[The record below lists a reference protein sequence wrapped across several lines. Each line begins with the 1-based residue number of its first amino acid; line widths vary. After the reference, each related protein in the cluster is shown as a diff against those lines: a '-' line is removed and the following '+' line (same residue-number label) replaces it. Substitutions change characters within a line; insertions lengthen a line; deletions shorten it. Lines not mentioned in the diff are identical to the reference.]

1 MGRRSRSLAERI
13 EQGANALAD
22 YAEGLS
28 DTQWSHRVLPDGR
41 TVGVIIHHVASVY
54 PLEIQ
59 LAQTLAAGKPI
70 TGATWAGIAEMNAGH
85 ARDHATVGKAETLA
99 LLRLNSQVA
108 AEAVR
113 AIPDEDLDRA
123 APVSLNAD
131 APLTAQFFIEDHA
144 LRHSFHHLA
153 KIRAALAG

>member
-1 MGRRSRSLAERI
+1 MGRRANSLADRI
-13 EQGANALAD
+13 EQGAGALAA
-22 YAEGLS
+22 YAENLS
-28 DTQWSHRVLPDGR
+28 EAQWRRPVLPDGR

-59 LAQTLAAGKPI
+59 LAQILAAGNPI
-70 TGATWAGIAEMNAGH
+70 TGATWAGIAEMNAQH
-85 ARDHATVGKAETLA
+85 ARDHWTVGKAETLA
-99 LLRLNSQVA
+99 LLRRNSQVA
-108 AEAVR
+108 AAAVR
-113 AIPDEDLDRA
+113 ALEDEDLDRA